1 MNEIEELENEGIN
14 TDDEDD
20 EKLIEGADDIKEMKK
35 DSTKFSKVLSE
46 LVWKKLF
53 HFVSKRM

>member
-1 MNEIEELENEGIN
+1 MNEIENEGIN

-20 EKLIEGADDIKEMKK
+20 TKLITGVDDIKEMKK

-46 LVWKKLF
+46 LV
-53 HFVSKRM
+53 